1 MTRHHKVAIAGSGL
15 AALAAAARLHEQGV
29 KDIAIYADGLGGT
42 PYIAAINFVLPDN
55 PYGDTPEQYAKD
67 MLAAGYNIGNKEL
80 VREMAANTLRGYE
93 LLCRWGVTFAHNNDG
108 SIKLRHVSGH
118 TYPRSLCQTTNLIGV
133 EIEKVMLKRL
143 EEAGIE
149 FHRHSV
155 VVSLL
160 KNDSGKIDGFTVI
173 EEGKSGGEP
182 YNVYAPVVVASWG
195 GVGNLL
201 GTSTYPDD
209 VKGNTLG
216 MAKNAG
222 ASLVDLEFIEF
233 EPRVMMSPAGAV
245 GEPCP
250 TAMLGEGGYLLNSDG
265 ERFLLEVRP
274 QGEAGAPK
282 SLINHEIWKQVAKGK
297 GNPHGGIWVDLRHI
311 DVNILKAYPWFYNRL
326 IQSGCDPKKEL
337 LEVGPMP
344 HSFSGGIRI
353 DSNYESDVPG
363 LFAIGEA
370 CGGLHG
376 ACRCAGNAA
385 SQATLSGLLCAE
397 GIMRTGELDRTVS
410 EHPVVYNH
418 DDSVRA
424 KYLGELQKI
433 AGHALGVYRNGT
445 DLQAALE
452 ATQRIIDAPDTAN
465 DDLTAQTALAI
476 HLIAKAALNRKES
489 RGTHN
494 RTDYPEQNPDYEKEF
509 VY

>member
-1 MTRHHKVAIAGSGL
+1 MSRHHKVAIAGSGL
-15 AALAAAARLHEQGV
+15 AALAAAARLHENGV
-29 KDIAIYADGLGGT
+29 KDIAIYANGLGGT
-42 PYIAAINFVLPDN
+42 PYIAAINFVLPEN

-80 VREMAANTLRGYE
+80 VNEMAANTLKGYE
-93 LLCRWGVTFAHNNDG
+93 LLCRWGVTFAHNDDG
-108 SIKLRHVSGH
+108 PIKLRHVSGH

-133 EIEKVMLKRL
+133 EIEKIMLPKL
-143 EEAGIE
+143 AEAGIE
-149 FHRHSV
+149 FHNHAV
-155 VVSLL
+155 VVNLL
-160 KNDSGKIDGFTVI
+160 KGKDNKIEGFTVI
-173 EEGKSGGEP
+173 ENGGEP
-182 YNVYAPVVVASWG
+182 FNVYAPVVVASWG

-216 MAKNAG
+216 MAKKAG

-233 EPRVMMSPAGAV
+233 EPMVMMSPSGAV

-311 DVNILKAYPWFYNRL
+311 DVNVLKAYPWFYNRL
-326 IQSGCDPKKEL
+326 MQSGCDPKKEL

-344 HSFSGGIRI
+344 HSFSGGIKVDR
-353 DSNYESDVPG
+353 NYQSDVKG

-370 CGGLHG
+370 CGGIHG

-397 GIMRTGELDRTVS
+397 GIMRTGEFNREIS
-410 EHPVVYNH
+410 ERPAEYKS
-418 DDSVRA
+418 DDAVRA
-424 KYLGELQKI
+424 KYLDELQKI
-433 AGHALGVYRNGT
+433 AGKALGVYRNGA
-445 DLQAALE
+445 DLEAALK
-452 ATQRIIDAPDTAN
+452 ATEEIFEAPDAAK
-465 DDLTAQTALAI
+465 DDLTIQTALAI
-476 HLIAKAALNRKES
+476 NLIAKAALNRKES

-494 RTDYPEQNPDYEKEF
+494 RTDYPESKAEFEKEF
-509 VY
+509 VF

>member
-1 MTRHHKVAIAGSGL
+1 MSNFHKVAIAGSGL
-15 AALAAAARLHEQGV
+15 AALAAAAKLHEEGV
-29 KDIAIYADGLGGT
+29 KDIAVYANGLGGT
-42 PYIAAINFVLPDN
+42 PYIAAINFVLPEN

-67 MLAAGYNIGNKEL
+67 MLAAGYNIGNKKL
-80 VREMAANTLRGYE
+80 VNEMAQATLKGYE
-93 LLCRWGVTFAHNNDG
+93 LLCRWGVTFAHNDDG

-133 EIEKVMLKRL
+133 EIEKIMLPKL
-143 EEAGIE
+143 AEAGIE
-149 FHRHSV
+149 FHNHAQV
-155 VVSLL
+155 VKLL
-160 KNDSGKIDGFTVI
+160 KNDNGKIEGFTVI
-173 EEGKSGGEP
+173 ERDGEP
-182 YNVYAPVVVASWG
+182 FNVYAPVVVASWG

-216 MAKNAG
+216 MAKQAG
-222 ASLVDLEFIEF
+222 ADLIDLEFIEF
-233 EPRVMMSPAGAV
+233 EPMVMMSPAGAV

-282 SLINHEIWKQVAKGK
+282 SLINHEIWKQAAKGK

-311 DVNILKAYPWFYNRL
+311 DVEILKAYPWFYNRL
-326 IQSGCDPKKEL
+326 IQNGCDPKKEL

-344 HSFSGGIRI
+344 HSFSGGIKV
-353 DSNYESDVPG
+353 DTNYESNVKG

-370 CGGLHG
+370 CGGIHG

-397 GIMRTGELDRTVS
+397 GIMRTGEFDRKIS
-410 EHPVVYNH
+410 ERPAEYKRDN
-418 DDSVRA
+418 SVRE
-424 KYLGELQKI
+424 KYLNELQKI
-433 AGHALGVYRNGT
+433 AGKALGVYRNGT
-445 DLQAALE
+445 DLENALK
-452 ATQRIIDAPDTAN
+452 ATQGIIDAPDTAK
-465 DDLTAQTALAI
+465 DDLTMQTALAI
-476 HLIAKAALNRKES
+476 NLIAKAALNRKES

-494 RTDYPEQNPDYEKEF
+494 RTDYPESNSEYEKEF
-509 VY
+509 TF

>member
-1 MTRHHKVAIAGSGL
+1 MSRHHKVAIAGSGL
-15 AALAAAARLHEQGV
+15 AALAAAARLHELGV
-29 KDIAIYADGLGGT
+29 RDIAIYAGGLGGT
-42 PYIAAINFVLPDN
+42 PYIAAINFVLPCN
-55 PYGDTPEQYAKD
+55 PYGDTPDQYAKD
-67 MLAAGYNIGNKEL
+67 MLAAGYNIGNKKL
-80 VREMAANTLRGYE
+80 VYEMANATLQGYE
-93 LLCRWGVTFAHNNDG
+93 LLCRWGVTFAHNEDG

-133 EIEKVMLKRL
+133 EIEKVMLKKL

-149 FHRHSV
+149 FHRHAQV
-155 VVSLL
+155 VNLL
-160 KNDSGKIDGFTVI
+160 KNTSGKIDGFTVI
-173 EEGKSGGEP
+173 EENTDP
-182 YNVYAPVVVASWG
+182 FNVYAPVVVASWG

-222 ASLVDLEFIEF
+222 ATLVDLEFIEF
-233 EPRVMMSPAGAV
+233 EPMVMMSPAGAV

-326 IQSGCDPKKEL
+326 IQSGCDPKTEL

-363 LFAIGEA
+363 LYAIGEA
-370 CGGLHG
+370 CGGIHG

-397 GIMRTGELDRTVS
+397 GIMRTGELGRKVD
-410 EHPVVYNH
+410 EHPVKYAR

-445 DLQAALE
+445 DLESALNSTS
-452 ATQRIIDAPDTAN
+452 AIISAPDTPK

-494 RTDYPEQNPDYEKEF
+494 RTDFPEQNPEYERE
-509 VY
+509 YTY

>member
-1 MTRHHKVAIAGSGL
+1 MKKHEVIIAGSGL
-15 AALAAAARLHEQGV
+15 AALCTAARLHESGV
-29 KDIAIYADGLGGT
+29 KDIAVYAGGLGGT
-42 PYIAAINFVLPDN
+42 PYIAAINFVLPEN
-55 PYGDTPEQYAKD
+55 PYGDTPELYAKD

-80 VREMAANTLRGYE
+80 VNEMAANTLRGYE
-93 LLCRWGVTFAHNNDG
+93 LLCRWGVTFAHNDDG

-149 FHRHSV
+149 FHLHSQV
-155 VVSLL
+155 VNLL
-160 KNDSGKIDGFTVI
+160 KNESGKIEGFTVI
-173 EEGKSGGEP
+173 EANENNGEP
-182 YNVYAPVVVASWG
+182 FNVYAPVVVASWG

-216 MAKNAG
+216 MARNAG
-222 ASLVDLEFIEF
+222 AKLVDIEFIEF
-233 EPRVMMSPAGAV
+233 EPMVMMSPAGAV

-311 DVNILKAYPWFYNRL
+311 DVNVLKAYPWFYDRL
-326 IQSGCDPKKEL
+326 IKSGCDPKKEL

-344 HSFSGGIRI
+344 HSFSGGIRV
-353 DSNYESDVPG
+353 DRNYESDVPG
-363 LFAIGEA
+363 LYAIGEA
-370 CGGLHG
+370 CGGIHG

-385 SQATLSGLLCAE
+385 SQATMSGLLCAE
-397 GIMRTGELDRTVS
+397 GIMRTGEFDREIS
-410 EHPVVYNH
+410 EHPVEYKR

-424 KYLGELQKI
+424 KYLDELQKI
-433 AGHALGVYRNGT
+433 AGHALGVYRNGN
-445 DLQAALE
+445 DLEDALKK
-452 ATQRIIDAPDTAN
+452 THDILDADDTKN
-465 DDLTAQTALAI
+465 DDLTSQTALAI
-476 HLIAKAALNRKES
+476 HLIAQAALNRKES

-494 RTDYPEQNPDYEKEF
+494 RTDYPEQNPEYEKEF

>member
-1 MTRHHKVAIAGSGL
+1 MSHHHKVAIAGSGL
-15 AALAAAARLHEQGV
+15 AALATAARLHEEGV
-29 KDIAIYADGLGGT
+29 KDIAIYANGLGGT
-42 PYIAAINFVLPDN
+42 PYIAAINFVLPEN

-80 VREMAANTLRGYE
+80 VNEMAANTLRGYE
-93 LLCRWGVTFAHNNDG
+93 LLCRWGVEFAHNEDG

-133 EIEKVMLKRL
+133 EIERIMMKRL

-149 FHRHSV
+149 FHRTCV
-155 VVSLL
+155 VVGLL
-160 KNDSGKIDGFTVI
+160 KNSEGKIDGFTVI
-173 EEGKSGGEP
+173 EDNGEP

-222 ASLVDLEFIEF
+222 ANLVDIEFIEF
-233 EPRVMMSPAGAV
+233 EPMVMMSPAGAV

-311 DVNILKAYPWFYNRL
+311 DINILKAYPWFYDRL
-326 IQSGCDPKKEL
+326 MNSGCDPKKEL

-344 HSFSGGIRI
+344 HSFSGGIRV
-353 DSNYESDVPG
+353 DRNYESDVPG
-363 LFAIGEA
+363 LFAVGEA
-370 CGGLHG
+370 CGGIHG

-385 SQATLSGLLCAE
+385 SQATMSGLLCAE
-397 GIMRTGELDRTVS
+397 GILRTGELDRAVS
-410 EHPVVYNH
+410 ECPVTYKR

-424 KYLGELQKI
+424 EYLDELRKI

-445 DLQAALE
+445 DLAGAVE
-452 ATQRIIDAPDTAN
+452 ATQKILDDPATVK
-465 DDLTAQTALAI
+465 DDLTQQTALAVN
-476 HLIAKAALNRKES
+476 LIARAALNRKES

-494 RTDYPEQNPDYEKEF
+494 RTDYPESSPEYEKEF

>member
-1 MTRHHKVAIAGSGL
+1 MSKRHNVAIAGSGL
-15 AALAAAARLHEQGV
+15 AALAAAARLHENGV
-29 KDIAIYADGLGGT
+29 KDIAIYANGLGGT
-42 PYIAAINFVLPDN
+42 PYIAAINFVLPEN

-80 VREMAANTLRGYE
+80 VNEMAANTLKGYE
-93 LLCRWGVTFAHNNDG
+93 LLCRWGVKFAHNEDG

-118 TYPRSLCQTTNLIGV
+118 KYPRSLCQTTNLIGV
-133 EIEKVMLKRL
+133 EIEKVMLPKL
-143 EEAGIE
+143 AEAGIE
-149 FHRHSV
+149 FHNHAQV
-155 VVSLL
+155 VNLL
-160 KNDSGKIDGFTVI
+160 KGNDGKIEGFTVI
-173 EEGKSGGEP
+173 ENGGEP
-182 YNVYAPVVVASWG
+182 FNVYAPVVVASWG

-216 MAKNAG
+216 MAKQAG
-222 ASLVDLEFIEF
+222 ADLIDLEFIEF
-233 EPRVMMSPAGAV
+233 EPMVMMSPAGAV

-311 DVNILKAYPWFYNRL
+311 DLKVLKAYPWFYDRL
-326 IQSGCDPKKEL
+326 IKSGCDPKKEL

-344 HSFSGGIRI
+344 HSFSGGIKVDR
-353 DSNYESDVPG
+353 NYESNVKG

-370 CGGLHG
+370 CGGIHG

-385 SQATLSGLLCAE
+385 SQATLSGFLCAE
-397 GIMRTGELDRTVS
+397 GIIRTGEFKREIS
-410 EHPVVYNH
+410 ERPVEYNR
-418 DDSVRA
+418 DDSIRE
-424 KYLGELQKI
+424 KYLSELQKI
-433 AGHALGVYRNGT
+433 AGKSLGVYRNGK
-445 DLQAALE
+445 DLESALE
-452 ATQRIIDAPDTAN
+452 ATKEILNSSDAAK
-465 DDLTAQTALAI
+465 DDLTIQTALAI
-476 HLIAKAALNRKES
+476 NLIAAAALNRKES

-494 RTDYPEQNPDYEKEF
+494 RTDFPESKLEFEKEF
-509 VY
+509 VF

>member
-1 MTRHHKVAIAGSGL
+1 MSNHHKVIIAGSGL
-15 AALAAAARLHEQGV
+15 AALAAAARLNELGV
-29 KDIAIYADGLGGT
+29 KDIAIYAGGLGGT
-42 PYIAAINFVLPDN
+42 PYIAAINFVLPEN
-55 PYGDTPEQYAKD
+55 PYGDTPELYAKD
-67 MLAAGYNIGNKEL
+67 MLVAGYNIGNKEL
-80 VREMAANTLRGYE
+80 VNEMAANTLKGYE
-93 LLCRWGVTFAHNNDG
+93 LLCRWGVTFAHNEDG

-133 EIEKVMLKRL
+133 EIEKVMLKKL

-149 FHRHSV
+149 FHRKTQV
-155 VVSLL
+155 VDLL
-160 KNDSGKIDGFTVI
+160 KNSEGKIEGFTVI
-173 EEGKSGGEP
+173 EKGGEP

-222 ASLVDLEFIEF
+222 AELVDLEFIEF
-233 EPRVMMSPAGAV
+233 EPMVMMSPAGAV

-250 TAMLGEGGYLLNSDG
+250 TAMLGEGGYLLNSEG

-297 GNPHGGIWVDLRHI
+297 GNPHGGIWVDLRHV
-311 DVNILKAYPWFYNRL
+311 DVKILKAYPWFYDRL
-326 IQSGCDPKKEL
+326 MNNGCDPNKEL

-344 HSFSGGIRI
+344 HSFSGGIRV
-353 DSNYESDVPG
+353 DRNYESNVKG
-363 LFAIGEA
+363 LYAIGEA
-370 CGGLHG
+370 CGGIHG

-397 GIMRTGELDRTVS
+397 GIMRTGELDRAIS
-410 EHPVVYNH
+410 ERPVAYKQN
-418 DDSVRA
+418 DSVRA
-424 KYLGELQKI
+424 KYLDELQKI
-433 AGHALGVYRNGT
+433 AGHALGVYRNGK
-445 DLQAALE
+445 DLEEALNS
-452 ATQRIIDAPDTAN
+452 TQKILDAPEVSG
-465 DDLTAQTALAI
+465 DDLTSQTALAI
-476 HLIAKAALNRKES
+476 NLILKAALNRKES

-494 RTDYPEQNPDYEKEF
+494 RTDYPASDPAYEKEF
-509 VY
+509 VF

>member
-1 MTRHHKVAIAGSGL
+1 MSQHHKVIIAGSGL
-15 AALAAAARLHEQGV
+15 AALAAAARLHELGV
-29 KDIAIYADGLGGT
+29 KDIAIYANGLGGT
-42 PYIAAINFVLPDN
+42 PYIAAINFVLPEN
-55 PYGDTPEQYAKD
+55 PYGDTPELYAED
-67 MLAAGYNIGNKEL
+67 MLKAGYNIGNKNL
-80 VREMAANTLRGYE
+80 VREMAANTFNGYE
-93 LLCRWGVTFAHNNDG
+93 LLCRWGVTFAHNEDG

-133 EIEKVMLKRL
+133 EIEKIMLPKL
-143 EEAGIE
+143 AEAGIE
-149 FHRHSV
+149 FHNHAQV
-155 VVSLL
+155 VNLL
-160 KNDSGKIDGFTVI
+160 TNDGKIEGFTVI
-173 EEGKSGGEP
+173 ENNNEP
-182 YNVYAPVVVASWG
+182 YNVYAPIVIASWG

-216 MAKNAG
+216 MAKQAG
-222 ASLVDLEFIEF
+222 ANLVDIEFIEF
-233 EPRVMMSPAGAV
+233 EPMVMMSPPGAI

-250 TAMLGEGGYLLNSDG
+250 TAMLGEGGYLLNSDE

-311 DVNILKAYPWFYNRL
+311 DINILRAYPWFYNRL
-326 IQSGCDPKKEL
+326 IHSGCDPKKEL

-353 DSNYESDVPG
+353 DSNYESDVKG
-363 LFAIGEA
+363 LYAIGEA
-370 CGGLHG
+370 CGGIHG

-397 GIMRTGELDRTVS
+397 GIMRTGEFDREIS
-410 EHPVVYNH
+410 ESPVKYNR
-418 DDSVRA
+418 DDSVRE
-424 KYLGELQKI
+424 KYLAELQKI
-433 AGHALGVYRNGT
+433 AGHSDIMNSPELSR
-445 DLQAALE
+445 
-452 ATQRIIDAPDTAN
+452 
-465 DDLTAQTALAI
+465 DDLTLQTSLAI

-494 RTDYPEQNPDYEKEF
+494 RTDYPDSSPDYEKEF
-509 VY
+509 IF

>member
-1 MTRHHKVAIAGSGL
+1 MSRHHKVAIAGSGL
-15 AALAAAARLHEQGV
+15 AALAAAARLHEEGV
-29 KDIAIYADGLGGT
+29 MDIAIYANGLGGT
-42 PYIAAINFVLPDN
+42 PYIAAINFVLPEN
-55 PYGDTPEQYAKD
+55 PYGDTPEQYALD

-80 VREMAANTLRGYE
+80 VGEMAANTLRGYE
-93 LLCRWGVTFAHNNDG
+93 LLCRWGVTFAHNDDG

-133 EIEKVMLKRL
+133 EIENVMLKRL
-143 EEAGIE
+143 AEAGIE
-149 FHRHSV
+149 FHNNCV
-155 VVSLL
+155 VVGLL

-173 EEGKSGGEP
+173 EDDGEP

-222 ASLVDLEFIEF
+222 AELVDIEFIEF
-233 EPRVMMSPAGAV
+233 EPMVMMSPAGAV

-311 DVNILKAYPWFYNRL
+311 DVNVLKAYPWFYERL
-326 IQSGCDPKKEL
+326 MNSGCDPAKEL

-344 HSFSGGIRI
+344 HSFSGGIRV
-353 DSNYESDVPG
+353 DRNYESNVPG
-363 LFAIGEA
+363 LYAIGEA
-370 CGGLHG
+370 CGGIHG

-385 SQATLSGLLCAE
+385 SQATMSGLLCAE
-397 GIMRTGELDRTVS
+397 GIMRTGELGREIS
-410 EHPVVYNH
+410 ERPVNYKR
-418 DDSVRA
+418 DDSVRS
-424 KYLGELQKI
+424 KYLAELQKI
-433 AGHALGVYRNGT
+433 AGRALGVYRNGE
-445 DLQAALE
+445 DLESALK
-452 ATQRIIDAPDTAN
+452 ATHDILADPETAN
-465 DDLTAQTALAI
+465 DDMTQQTALAI

-494 RTDYPEQNPDYEKEF
+494 RTDYPEQNPEYEKEF

>member
-1 MTRHHKVAIAGSGL
+1 MINHHKVIIAGSGL
-15 AALAAAARLHEQGV
+15 ASLSAAARLHEQGV
-29 KDIAIYADGLGGT
+29 NDIAIYANGLGGT

-55 PYGDTPEQYAKD
+55 PYGDTPELYAKD

-80 VREMAANTLRGYE
+80 VNEMAANTLRGYE
-93 LLCRWGVTFAHNNDG
+93 LLCRWGVTFAHNDDG
-108 SIKLRHVSGH
+108 TIKLRHVSGH

-133 EIEKVMLKRL
+133 EIERVMLKRL

-149 FHRHSV
+149 FHRHAQV
-155 VVSLL
+155 VKLL
-160 KNDSGKIDGFTVI
+160 KNNENRIAGFTVI
-173 EEGKSGGEP
+173 EGNNAP
-182 YNVYAPVVVASWG
+182 YNVYAPVVIASWG

-216 MAKNAG
+216 MAKQAG
-222 ASLVDLEFIEF
+222 ASLVDIEFIEF
-233 EPRVMMSPAGAV
+233 EPMVMMSPAGAV

-282 SLINHEIWKQVAKGK
+282 SLINHEIWKQVAKDK

-311 DVNILKAYPWFYNRL
+311 DINILKAYPWFYDRL
-326 IQSGCDPKKEL
+326 IKSGCDPKKEL

-344 HSFSGGIRI
+344 HSFSGGIRV
-353 DSNYESDVPG
+353 DRNYESDVKG
-363 LFAIGEA
+363 LYAVGEA
-370 CGGLHG
+370 CGGIHG

-397 GIMRTGELDRTVS
+397 GVMRTGELAREVS
-410 EHPVVYNH
+410 ELPVDYKR
-418 DDSVRA
+418 DDGVRA
-424 KYLGELQKI
+424 KYLDVLQKT
-433 AGHALGVYRNGT
+433 AGHALGVYRNGE
-445 DLQAALE
+445 DLGEALK
-452 ATQRIIDAPDTAN
+452 ATHEVLADPETSK
-465 DDLTAQTALAI
+465 DDLTAQSALAV
-476 HLIAKAALNRKES
+476 HLIAKAAMNRKES

-494 RTDYPEQNPDYEKEF
+494 RTDYPEQNPEYEREF

>member
-1 MTRHHKVAIAGSGL
+1 MSRHHKVAIAGSGL
-15 AALAAAARLHEQGV
+15 AALAAAARLHEEGV
-29 KDIAIYADGLGGT
+29 KDIAIYANGLGGT
-42 PYIAAINFVLPDN
+42 PYIAAINFVLPEN

-67 MLAAGYNIGNKEL
+67 MLSAGYNIGNKEL
-80 VREMAANTLRGYE
+80 VNEMAMNTLRGYE
-93 LLCRWGVTFAHNNDG
+93 LLCRWGVEFAHNDDG
-108 SIKLRHVSGH
+108 SVKLRHVSGH

-133 EIEKVMLKRL
+133 EIEKIMLKKL

-149 FHRHSV
+149 FHRKCV
-155 VVSLL
+155 VVDLL
-160 KNDSGKIDGFTVI
+160 KNDDGKIDGFTVI
-173 EEGKSGGEP
+173 ENDGEP
-182 YNVYAPVVVASWG
+182 YNVYAPVVIASWG

-222 ASLVDLEFIEF
+222 ANLVDIEFIEF
-233 EPRVMMSPAGAV
+233 EPMVMMSPAGAV

-282 SLINHEIWKQVAKGK
+282 SLINHDIWKQVAKGK

-311 DVNILKAYPWFYNRL
+311 DVNVLKAYPWFYNRL

-344 HSFSGGIRI
+344 HSFSGGIRV
-353 DSNYESDVPG
+353 DRNYESDVPG

-370 CGGLHG
+370 CGGIHG

-385 SQATLSGLLCAE
+385 SQATMSGLLCAE
-397 GIMRTGELDRTVS
+397 GIMRTGELDREVS
-410 EHPVVYNH
+410 ERPVTYH
-418 DDSVRA
+418 RDDSVRA
-424 KYLGELQKI
+424 KYLGELGKI
-433 AGHALGVYRNGT
+433 AGNALGVYRNGT
-445 DLQAALE
+445 DLQSALE
-452 ATQRIIDAPDTAN
+452 STQKILDDPETKN
-465 DDLTAQTALAI
+465 DDLTQQTALAV

-494 RTDYPEQNPDYEKEF
+494 RTDYPESNQEYEKEF

>member
-1 MTRHHKVAIAGSGL
+1 MSRHHRVAIAGSGL

-29 KDIAIYADGLGGT
+29 KDIAVYADGLGGT
-42 PYIAAINFVLPDN
+42 PYIAAINFVLPEN

-80 VREMAANTLRGYE
+80 VNEMAANTLRGYE
-93 LLCRWGVTFAHNNDG
+93 LLCRWGVTFAHNDDG

-133 EIEKVMLKRL
+133 EIERVMLKKL

-149 FHRHSV
+149 FHRKSV
-155 VVSLL
+155 AVNLL
-160 KNDSGKIDGFTVI
+160 KSSDGKIEGFTAVD
-173 EEGKSGGEP
+173 EGGEP
-182 YNVYAPVVVASWG
+182 YNVYAPVVIASWG

-209 VKGNTLG
+209 VNGYTLG

-222 ASLVDLEFIEF
+222 AKLVDIEFIEF
-233 EPRVMMSPAGAV
+233 EPMVMMSPAGAV

-311 DVNILKAYPWFYNRL
+311 DVEILKAYPWFYNRL

-344 HSFSGGIRI
+344 HSFSGGIRV
-353 DSNYESDVPG
+353 DGNYESDVPG
-363 LFAIGEA
+363 LYAVGEA
-370 CGGLHG
+370 CGGIHG

-385 SQATLSGLLCAE
+385 SQATMSGLLCAE
-397 GIMRTGELDRTVS
+397 GIMRTGELDREIS
-410 EHPVVYNH
+410 ERPAVYRR

-424 KYLGELQKI
+424 KYLSELRKI

-445 DLQAALE
+445 DLTAALE
-452 ATQRIIDAPDTAN
+452 AAQKIMNDPETLKDDMTQ
-465 DDLTAQTALAI
+465 QTALAI
-476 HLIAKAALNRKES
+476 HLISKAALNRKES

-494 RTDYPEQNPDYEKEF
+494 RTDYPDSNPDDEKEF
-509 VY
+509 IY

>member
-1 MTRHHKVAIAGSGL
+1 MSSHHQVIIAGSGL
-15 AALAAAARLHEQGV
+15 AALSAAARLHELGV
-29 KDIAIYADGLGGT
+29 KDIAIYANGLGGT
-42 PYIAAINFVLPDN
+42 PYIAAINFVLPEN
-55 PYGDTPEQYAKD
+55 PYGDSPELYAKD

-80 VREMAANTLRGYE
+80 VHEMAANTLKGYE
-93 LLCRWGVTFAHNNDG
+93 LLCRWGVTFAHNGDG

-133 EIEKVMLKRL
+133 EIEKVMLPRL
-143 EEAGIE
+143 AESGIE
-149 FHRHSV
+149 FHNKAQV
-155 VVSLL
+155 VNLI
-160 KNDSGKIDGFTVI
+160 KNGESGKIEGFTVI
-173 EEGKSGGEP
+173 ENNGGP
-182 YNVYAPVVVASWG
+182 YNVYAPVVIASWG

-216 MAKNAG
+216 MAKTAG

-233 EPRVMMSPAGAV
+233 EPMVMMSPEGAV

-265 ERFLLEVRP
+265 ERFLLSVRP
-274 QGEAGAPK
+274 QGEAGAQK
-282 SLINHEIWKQVAKGK
+282 SLINHEIWKQVADGK
-297 GNPHGGIWVDLRHI
+297 GNSHGGVWVDLRHI
-311 DVNILKAYPWFYNRL
+311 DINILKAYPWFYNRL

-344 HSFSGGIRI
+344 HSFSGGIRV
-353 DSNYESDVPG
+353 DKNYESDVRG

-370 CGGLHG
+370 CGGIHG

-397 GIMRTGELDRTVS
+397 GVMRTGELDRVIN
-410 EHPVVYNH
+410 EREVIYHR
-418 DDSVRA
+418 DDSVRE
-424 KYLGELQKI
+424 KYLAELQRV
-433 AGHALGVYRNGT
+433 AGQALGVYRNAK
-445 DLQAALE
+445 DLESALKFTREVIESSQAAK
-452 ATQRIIDAPDTAN
+452 
-465 DDLTAQTALAI
+465 DDLTSQTALAI

-494 RTDYPEQNPDYEKEF
+494 RTDYPESNPDFEREF
-509 VY
+509 IF

>member
-1 MTRHHKVAIAGSGL
+1 MSRHHKVAIAGSGL
-15 AALAAAARLHEQGV
+15 AALATAARLHEQGV
-29 KDIAIYADGLGGT
+29 KDIAIYANGLGGT
-42 PYIAAINFVLPDN
+42 PYIAAINFVLPEN

-80 VREMAANTLRGYE
+80 VKEMADATLRGYE
-93 LLCRWGVTFAHNNDG
+93 LLCRWGVTFAHNDDG

-133 EIEKVMLKRL
+133 EIEKVMLPKL
-143 EEAGIE
+143 AEAGIE
-149 FHRHSV
+149 FHKHAV
-155 VVSLL
+155 VVGLL
-160 KNDSGKIDGFTVI
+160 KSKDGKIDGFTVI
-173 EEGKSGGEP
+173 EDGGEP
-182 YNVYAPVVVASWG
+182 FNVYAPVVVASWG

-216 MAKNAG
+216 MAKQAG

-233 EPRVMMSPAGAV
+233 EPMVMMSPAGAV

-297 GNPHGGIWVDLRHI
+297 GNPHGGIWVDLRHV
-311 DVNILKAYPWFYNRL
+311 DVNVLKAYPWFYNRL
-326 IQSGCDPKKEL
+326 MQHGCDPNKEL

-344 HSFSGGIRI
+344 HSFSGGIKVDR
-353 DSNYESDVPG
+353 NYESDVKG
-363 LFAIGEA
+363 LFAVGEA
-370 CGGLHG
+370 CGGIHG

-397 GIMRTGELDRTVS
+397 GIMRTGELTREIS
-410 EHPVVYNH
+410 ERPVVYH
-418 DDSVRA
+418 RDDGVRA
-424 KYLGELQKI
+424 RYLDELQRI
-433 AGHALGVYRNGT
+433 AGKALGVYRNGQ
-445 DLQAALE
+445 DLEAALKSVDE
-452 ATQRIIDAPDTAN
+452 IINAPDTSR
-465 DDLTAQTALAI
+465 DDLTLQTALAI
-476 HLIAKAALNRKES
+476 SLIAKAALNRKES

-494 RTDYPEQNPDYEKEF
+494 RTDYPEASSEYEKEF
-509 VY
+509 VL

>member
-1 MTRHHKVAIAGSGL
+1 MSRHHKVAIAGSGL
-15 AALAAAARLHEQGV
+15 AALAAAARLHENGV
-29 KDIAIYADGLGGT
+29 KDIAIYANGLGGT
-42 PYIAAINFVLPDN
+42 PYIAAINFVLPEN

-80 VREMAANTLRGYE
+80 VNEMAANTLKGYE
-93 LLCRWGVTFAHNNDG
+93 LLCRWGVTFAHNDDG

-133 EIEKVMLKRL
+133 EIEKVMLPKL
-143 EEAGIE
+143 AEAGIE
-149 FHRHSV
+149 FHNHAV
-155 VVSLL
+155 VVNLL
-160 KNDSGKIDGFTVI
+160 KSKDGKIEGFTVI
-173 EEGKSGGEP
+173 ENGGEP
-182 YNVYAPVVVASWG
+182 FNVYAPVVVASWG

-216 MAKNAG
+216 MAKQAG
-222 ASLVDLEFIEF
+222 ADLVDLEFIEF
-233 EPRVMMSPAGAV
+233 EPMVMMSPAGAV

-311 DVNILKAYPWFYNRL
+311 DVNILKAYPWFYDRL
-326 IQSGCDPKKEL
+326 IKSGCDPKKEL

-344 HSFSGGIRI
+344 HSFSGGIKVDR
-353 DSNYESDVPG
+353 NYESNVKG

-370 CGGLHG
+370 CGGIHG

-397 GIMRTGELDRTVS
+397 GIMKTGELNREIS
-410 EHPVVYNH
+410 ERPVEYKR
-418 DDSVRA
+418 DDSVRK
-424 KYLGELQKI
+424 KYLDELQKI
-433 AGHALGVYRNGT
+433 AGKALGVYRNGA
-445 DLQAALE
+445 DLESALK
-452 ATQRIIDAPDTAN
+452 ATHDIINSSDASK
-465 DDLTAQTALAI
+465 DDLTLQTACAI
-476 HLIAKAALNRKES
+476 NLIAKAALNRKES

-494 RTDYPEQNPDYEKEF
+494 RTDYPESSSEFEKEF
-509 VY
+509 VF

>member
-1 MTRHHKVAIAGSGL
+1 MNHHKVAIAGSGL
-15 AALAAAARLHEQGV
+15 AALAAAARLHEEGV
-29 KDIAIYADGLGGT
+29 RDIAIYASGLGGT
-42 PYIAAINFVLPDN
+42 PYIAAINFVLPEN

-80 VREMAANTLRGYE
+80 VHDMAENTLMGYE
-93 LLCRWGVTFAHNNDG
+93 LLCRWGVEFAHNEDG

-133 EIEKVMLKRL
+133 EIERVMLKRL

-149 FHRHSV
+149 FHRKCV
-155 VVSLL
+155 VVDLL
-160 KNDSGKIDGFTVI
+160 KNADGKIDGFTVI
-173 EEGKSGGEP
+173 EDNGQP
-182 YNVYAPVVVASWG
+182 YNVYAPVVIASWG

-222 ASLVDLEFIEF
+222 ASLVDIEFIEF
-233 EPRVMMSPAGAV
+233 EPMVMMTPPGAV

-326 IQSGCDPKKEL
+326 MQSGCDPKKEL

-344 HSFSGGIRI
+344 HSFSGGIRV
-353 DSNYESDVPG
+353 DRNYESDVPG
-363 LFAIGEA
+363 LYAVGEA
-370 CGGLHG
+370 CGGIHG

-385 SQATLSGLLCAE
+385 SQATMSGLLCAE
-397 GIMRTGELDRTVS
+397 GIMRTGELDREIT
-410 EHPVVYNH
+410 ECPVTYRR

-424 KYLGELQKI
+424 EYLGELRKI

-445 DLQAALE
+445 DLQE
-452 ATQRIIDAPDTAN
+452 AFDETGRILADPETVKDDMTQ
-465 DDLTAQTALAI
+465 QTALAV
-476 HLIAKAALNRKES
+476 HLIAEAALNRKES

-494 RTDYPEQNPDYEKEF
+494 RTDYPDSNPEYEREF

>member
-1 MTRHHKVAIAGSGL
+1 MNQHHKVIIAGSGL
-15 AALAAAARLHEQGV
+15 AALATAARLHELGV
-29 KDIAIYADGLGGT
+29 NDIAIYANGLGGT
-42 PYIAAINFVLPDN
+42 PYIAAINFVLPGN
-55 PYGDTPEQYAKD
+55 PYGDTPELYAQD
-67 MLAAGYNIGNKEL
+67 MLKAGYNIGNKQL
-80 VREMAANTLRGYE
+80 VNEMAANTFKGYE
-93 LLCRWGVTFAHNNDG
+93 LLCRWGVTFAHNEDG

-133 EIEKVMLKRL
+133 EIEKIMLPKL
-143 EEAGIE
+143 AEAGIE
-149 FHRHSV
+149 FHNHSQV
-155 VVSLL
+155 VNLL
-160 KNDSGKIDGFTVI
+160 TNKISGKIEGFTVI
-173 EEGKSGGEP
+173 ENNGEP

-216 MAKNAG
+216 MAKQAG
-222 ASLVDLEFIEF
+222 AKLVDIEFIEF
-233 EPRVMMSPAGAV
+233 EPMVMMSPPGAV

-311 DVNILKAYPWFYNRL
+311 DINILKAYPWFYNRL
-326 IQSGCDPKKEL
+326 IQSGCDPKNEL

-353 DSNYESDVPG
+353 DSNYESDVKG
-363 LFAIGEA
+363 LYAIGEA
-370 CGGLHG
+370 CGGIHG

-397 GIMRTGELDRTVS
+397 GIMKTGEFDREIQDS
-410 EHPVVYNH
+410 PVIYNR
-418 DDSVRA
+418 DDSVRE
-424 KYLGELQKI
+424 KYLAELQKI
-433 AGHALGVYRNGT
+433 AGHSLGVYRNGA
-445 DLQAALE
+445 DLEKTLSATNDIMNSPE
-452 ATQRIIDAPDTAN
+452 AKR
-465 DDLTAQTALAI
+465 DDLTMQTALAI
-476 HLIAKAALNRKES
+476 NLIAAAALNRKES

-494 RTDYPEQNPDYEKEF
+494 RTDYPDSSPDYEKEF
-509 VY
+509 IF

>member
-1 MTRHHKVAIAGSGL
+1 MSSHHQVIIAGSGL
-15 AALAAAARLHEQGV
+15 AALASAARLHELGV
-29 KDIAIYADGLGGT
+29 KDIAIYANGLGGT
-42 PYIAAINFVLPDN
+42 PYIAAINFVLPEN
-55 PYGDTPEQYAKD
+55 PYGDSPELYAKD

-80 VREMAANTLRGYE
+80 VHEMAANTLKGYE
-93 LLCRWGVTFAHNNDG
+93 LLCRWGVTFAHNEDG

-133 EIEKVMLKRL
+133 EIEKVMLTRL
-143 EEAGIE
+143 AESGIE
-149 FHRHSV
+149 FHNKAQV
-155 VVSLL
+155 VNLI
-160 KNDSGKIDGFTVI
+160 KNDESGKIEGFTVI
-173 EEGKSGGEP
+173 EDNHEP
-182 YNVYAPVVVASWG
+182 YNVYAPVVIASWG

-216 MAKNAG
+216 MAKTAG

-233 EPRVMMSPAGAV
+233 EPMVMMSPEGAV

-265 ERFLLEVRP
+265 ERFLLRVRP

-282 SLINHEIWKQVAKGK
+282 SLINHEIWKQVAQGK
-297 GNPHGGIWVDLRHI
+297 GNSHGGVWVDLRHI
-311 DVNILKAYPWFYNRL
+311 DINILKAYPWFYNRL

-344 HSFSGGIRI
+344 HSFSGGIRV
-353 DSNYESDVPG
+353 DKNYESDVKG
-363 LFAIGEA
+363 LFAVGEA
-370 CGGLHG
+370 CGGIHG

-397 GIMRTGELDRTVS
+397 GVMRTGELDRVIN
-410 EHPVVYNH
+410 EREVIYHR
-418 DDSVRA
+418 DDSVRE
-424 KYLGELQKI
+424 KYLGELQRV
-433 AGHALGVYRNGT
+433 AGRSLGVYRNAQ
-445 DLQAALE
+445 DLESALKFTHEVIESSQAAK
-452 ATQRIIDAPDTAN
+452 
-465 DDLTAQTALAI
+465 DDLTSQTALAI

-494 RTDYPEQNPDYEKEF
+494 RTDYPESSPDFEKEF
-509 VY
+509 IF

>member
-15 AALAAAARLHEQGV
+15 AALAAAARLHEEGV

-42 PYIAAINFVLPDN
+42 PYIAAINFVLPEN

-80 VREMAANTLRGYE
+80 VNEMAANTLRSYE
-93 LLCRWGVTFAHNNDG
+93 LLCRWGVTFAHNDDG

-133 EIEKVMLKRL
+133 EIENIMLKKL

-149 FHRHSV
+149 FHKKCV
-155 VVSLL
+155 VVKLL
-160 KNDSGKIDGFTVI
+160 KNKSGKIDGFTVI
-173 EEGKSGGEP
+173 ENGGEP

-222 ASLVDLEFIEF
+222 ASLVDIEFIEF
-233 EPRVMMSPAGAV
+233 EPMVMMSPAGAV

-297 GNPHGGIWVDLRHI
+297 GNPHGGILVDLRHL

-326 IQSGCDPKKEL
+326 IASGCDPKKEL

-344 HSFSGGIRI
+344 HSFSGGIKVDR
-353 DSNYESDVPG
+353 NYESDVPG
-363 LFAIGEA
+363 LYAIGEA
-370 CGGLHG
+370 CGGIHG

-385 SQATLSGLLCAE
+385 SQATMSGLLCAE
-397 GIMRTGELDRTVS
+397 GIMRTGELDRKI
-410 EHPVVYNH
+410 EECPVDYKR
-418 DDSVRA
+418 DDAVRE
-424 KYLGELQKI
+424 KYLAKLQEI
-433 AGHALGVYRNGT
+433 AGHALGVYRNGE
-445 DLQAALE
+445 DLSKALE
-452 ATQRIIDAPDTAN
+452 ATHEILADPEIAQ
-465 DDLTAQTALAI
+465 DDMTQQTALAI
-476 HLIAKAALNRKES
+476 HLIAKAAFNRKES
-489 RGTHN
+489 RGTLN
-494 RTDYPEQNPDYEKEF
+494 RTDYPAQKPEYEKEF
-509 VY
+509 IY

>member
-1 MTRHHKVAIAGSGL
+1 MSRHHKVAIAGSGL
-15 AALAAAARLHEQGV
+15 AALAAAARLHELGV
-29 KDIAIYADGLGGT
+29 RDIAIYAGGLGGT
-42 PYIAAINFVLPDN
+42 PYIAAINFVLPGN

-67 MLAAGYNIGNKEL
+67 MLSAGYNIGNKKL
-80 VREMAANTLRGYE
+80 VHEMANATLQGYE
-93 LLCRWGVTFAHNNDG
+93 LLCRWGVTFAHNEDG

-133 EIEKVMLKRL
+133 EIEKVMLKKL

-149 FHRHSV
+149 FHRHAQV
-155 VVSLL
+155 VNLL

-173 EEGKSGGEP
+173 EDDGAP
-182 YNVYAPVVVASWG
+182 FNVYAPVVVASWG

-233 EPRVMMSPAGAV
+233 EPMVMMSPAGAV

-311 DVNILKAYPWFYNRL
+311 DVNVLKAYPWFYNRL
-326 IQSGCDPKKEL
+326 IQSGCDPKTEL

-344 HSFSGGIRI
+344 HSFSGGIRV

-363 LFAIGEA
+363 LYAIGEA
-370 CGGLHG
+370 CGGIHG

-397 GIMRTGELDRTVS
+397 GIMRTGELGRTPDD
-410 EHPVVYNH
+410 HPVKYAR

-424 KYLGELQKI
+424 KYLDQLQKI

-445 DLQAALE
+445 DLAEALNSTS
-452 ATQRIIDAPDTAN
+452 AIISAPDTPK

-494 RTDYPEQNPDYEKEF
+494 RTDFPEQNPEYEKEF

>member
-1 MTRHHKVAIAGSGL
+1 MSRHHKVAIAGSGL
-15 AALAAAARLHEQGV
+15 AALAAAARLHEEGV
-29 KDIAIYADGLGGT
+29 RDIAIYASGLGGT
-42 PYIAAINFVLPDN
+42 PYIAAINFVLPEN

-67 MLAAGYNIGNKEL
+67 MLAAGYNIGNKDL
-80 VREMAANTLRGYE
+80 VDEMAANTLRGYE
-93 LLCRWGVTFAHNNDG
+93 LLCRWGVTFAHNDDG

-118 TYPRSLCQTTNLIGV
+118 TYPRSLCQTTDLIGV
-133 EIEKVMLKRL
+133 EIERVMLKRL

-149 FHRHSV
+149 FHRKSV
-155 VVSLL
+155 AVNLL
-160 KNDSGKIDGFTVI
+160 KNDAGKIEGFTVI
-173 EEGKSGGEP
+173 ENGGEP
-182 YNVYAPVVVASWG
+182 YNVYAPVVIASWG

-209 VKGNTLG
+209 VNGWTLG

-222 ASLVDLEFIEF
+222 ASLVDIEFFEF
-233 EPRVMMSPAGAV
+233 EPMVMMTPPGAV

-311 DVNILKAYPWFYNRL
+311 DVKTLKAYPWFYDRL
-326 IQSGCDPKKEL
+326 MNSGCDPKKEL

-344 HSFSGGIRI
+344 HSFSGGIRV
-353 DSNYESDVPG
+353 DRNYESDVPG

-370 CGGLHG
+370 CGGIHG

-385 SQATLSGLLCAE
+385 SQATMSGLLCAE
-397 GIMRTGELDRTVS
+397 GIMRTGELDR
-410 EHPVVYNH
+410 EIQERPAVYH
-418 DDSVRA
+418 RDDAVRA
-424 KYLGELQKI
+424 KYLAELQKI
-433 AGHALGVYRNGT
+433 AGHSLGVYRNGT
-445 DLQAALE
+445 DLEAALK
-452 ATQRIIDAPDTAN
+452 ATHDILADPETAK
-465 DDLTAQTALAI
+465 DDMTQQTALAV

-494 RTDYPEQNPDYEKEF
+494 RTDYPEQNPEYEKEF

>member
-1 MTRHHKVAIAGSGL
+1 MSRHHKVAIAGSGL
-15 AALAAAARLHEQGV
+15 AALAAAARLHENGV
-29 KDIAIYADGLGGT
+29 KDIAIYANGLGGT
-42 PYIAAINFVLPDN
+42 PYIAAINFVLPEN

-80 VREMAANTLRGYE
+80 VNEMAANTLKGYE
-93 LLCRWGVTFAHNNDG
+93 LLCRWGVTFAHNDDG

-133 EIEKVMLKRL
+133 EVEKIMLPKL
-143 EEAGIE
+143 AEPGIE
-149 FHRHSV
+149 FHNHAV
-155 VVSLL
+155 VVNLL
-160 KNDSGKIDGFTVI
+160 KGKDGKIEGFTVI
-173 EEGKSGGEP
+173 ENGSEP
-182 YNVYAPVVVASWG
+182 FNVYAPVVVASWG

-216 MAKNAG
+216 MAKKAG

-233 EPRVMMSPAGAV
+233 EPMVMMSPAGAV

-311 DVNILKAYPWFYNRL
+311 DVNVLKAYPWFYNRL

-344 HSFSGGIRI
+344 HSFSGGIKVDR
-353 DSNYESDVPG
+353 NYQSDVKG

-370 CGGLHG
+370 CGGIHG

-397 GIMRTGELDRTVS
+397 GIMRTGEFNREIS
-410 EHPVVYNH
+410 ERPAEYKS
-418 DDSVRA
+418 DDAVRA
-424 KYLGELQKI
+424 KYLDELQKI
-433 AGHALGVYRNGT
+433 AGKALGVYRNGA
-445 DLQAALE
+445 DLEAALKATKEILE
-452 ATQRIIDAPDTAN
+452 ASDAAK
-465 DDLTAQTALAI
+465 DDLTIQTALAI
-476 HLIAKAALNRKES
+476 NLIATAALNRKES

-494 RTDYPEQNPDYEKEF
+494 RTDYPESNKEF
-509 VY
+509 EGEFVL